1 LHPGFAVLAVLLC
14 PLACLA
20 GSPADLFQGTFS
32 EDDQVELFSF
42 TSNGSTPITIESYGY
57 AGGVFGS
64 TTIAAGGFAP
74 DATVFDASGDQ
85 EVTDS
90 GGHCPPTGTDSVTGN
105 CDDPYIQQVFSAG
118 TYTLAL
124 TVYDNLPVDALSDG
138 FRQTGNP
145 GFTCAE
151 GGMTGEFCDVTDAL
165 YRQRTGNYA
174 ISIAGATAA
183 SDITS
188 ATPEPATLPL
198 MLCGALMVT
207 TLYRRRRAAN

>member
-1 LHPGFAVLAVLLC
+1 MHHRFAVLAVLLC
-14 PLACLA
+14 PLACMA

-42 TSNGSTPITIESYGY
+42 TSDGSTPITIESYGY
-57 AGGVFGS
+57 AGGLVDS
-64 TTIAAGGFAP
+64 TTIPEGGFAP
-74 DATVFDASGDQ
+74 DATIFDFLGDFQ
-85 EVTDS
+85 TNDT
-90 GGHCPPTGTDSVTGN
+90 GGHCPPTAADSVTGN
-105 CDDPYIQQVFSAG
+105 CDDPYLQQVFSAG

-124 TVYDNLPVDALSDG
+124 TVDDNLAVGALSDG
-138 FRQTGNP
+138 FKQMGNP

-151 GGMTGEFCDVTDAL
+151 DGLTGEFCDVTDPL
-165 YRQRTGNYA
+165 YGERTGNYA

-198 MLCGALMVT
+198 MLCGALTVT
-207 TLYRRRRAAN
+207 GLYRRRAAN